1 MRFALL
7 MTLGL
12 VLGALGGAAFGI
24 GVGLAWS
31 EFLQSPGPQ
40 DSSGTL
46 AFFTFMP
53 IGGLIGAF
61 CGAVLFGVIAM
72 RDVEI
77 QIEQPINGPERN

>member
-1 MRFALL
+1 MKFALL
-7 MTLGL
+7 VILGL

-24 GVGLAWS
+24 GAGLAWS

-53 IGGLIGAF
+53 IGGVIGALA
-61 CGAVLFGVIAM
+61 GAVLFGVIAL

-77 QIEQPINGPERN
+77 QIEHQVNGPEHN

>member
-1 MRFALL
+1 ML
-7 MTLGL
+7 MIVGL
-12 VLGALGGAAFGI
+12 VLGALGGAALGI
-24 GVGLAWS
+24 AVGLAWS
-31 EFLQSPGPQ
+31 EFLQSPSPQ

-61 CGAVLFGVIAM
+61 CGSVLFGVIAM

-77 QIEQPINGPERN
+77 QIEQPINEPERNG